1 MLMHQKAPQ
10 MKKSTIN
17 LIMILLGG
25 GFLIFDLTGQNNNLI
40 LKIAALVLLMFG
52 LYNLTQKMISD
63 EKLESNTF
71 SDDENK

>member
-1 MLMHQKAPQ
+1 MHQKAPQ
-10 MKKSTIN
+10 MKKSRFN

-25 GFLIFDLTGQNNNLI
+25 GFLVFDLTGQNNNLI

-71 SDDENK
+71 SDDENQ

>member
-1 MLMHQKAPQ
+1 MHQKAPQ